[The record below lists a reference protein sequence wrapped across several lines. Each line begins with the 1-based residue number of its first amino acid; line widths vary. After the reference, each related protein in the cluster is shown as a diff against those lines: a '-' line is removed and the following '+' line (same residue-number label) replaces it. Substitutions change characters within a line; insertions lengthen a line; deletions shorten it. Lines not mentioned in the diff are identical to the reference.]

1 MAAIINQVYF
11 QYFVYILAVGNI
23 FFLVHSKN
31 FMSVGVFI
39 VSAAMISFF
48 YSKNIAVILLVAIIL
63 SHFVCINMEL
73 DGFKTKKIKDN
84 SEEIVPTKK
93 KTVKT
98 SIAALLKDVKII
110 KKELT
115 S

>member
-1 MAAIINQVYF
+1 M
-11 QYFVYILAVGNI
+11 
-23 FFLVHSKN
+23 
-31 FMSVGVFI
+31 
-39 VSAAMISFF
+39 
-48 YSKNIAVILLVAIIL
+48 
-63 SHFVCINMEL
+63 CINMEL
-73 DGFKTKKIKDN
+73 DGFKTKKIKDD
-84 SEEIVPTKK
+84 SEETKK

>member
-1 MAAIINQVYF
+1 VYF

-23 FFLVHSKN
+23 FFLVNSKN
-31 FMSVGVFI
+31 FISVGVFML
-39 VSAAMISFF
+39 SAALISFF

-73 DGFKTKKIKDN
+73 DGFKTKKKAP
-84 SEEIVPTKK
+84 SEEESTTTKK
-93 KTVKT
+93 GTVKT

>member
-73 DGFKTKKIKDN
+73 DGFKTKKIKDD
-84 SEEIVPTKK
+84 SEETKK